1 MEHRRSGWWIGI
13 GAVFAVLVAP
23 VLIGAG
29 VVIGARVSDDT
40 AAPSTTTPV
49 TTTTTAAPAVT
60 AGELADDQ
68 LAALEA
74 GGEVRTMM
82 DLHQGMMDQMRVS
95 ATPQMLQLM
104 NADPMWQMMRS
115 GQYIRLLEEHEENI
129 DQMLAR
135 GE

>member
-13 GAVFAVLVAP
+13 GAVFVVLVAP

-40 AAPSTTTPV
+40 AAPSTSTRV
-49 TTTTTAAPAVT
+49 TTTTTAAPTVA

-74 GGEVRTMM
+74 DGEVRTMV
-82 DLHQGMMDQMRVS
+82 DLHQAMMDHMRVT

-115 GQYIRLLEEHEENI
+115 GQYISLLEEHEENI

-135 GE
+135 GG